1 MSKQRNMFQTKGQ
14 NKTPEQLSGDEQ
26 TNKGFKVIIIK
37 MLSELGKMDE
47 HRSLTK
53 N

>member
-1 MSKQRNMFQTKGQ
+1 MFQTKGQ

-37 MLSELGKMDE
+37 MLSEQWKMMSTM
-47 HRSLTK
+47 RS
-53 N
+53 